1 MPFGTKPQLAR
12 VMLQRALDAEVP
24 ASWVT
29 ADEAYGG
36 DQALRRFLEDRGLCY
51 VLAVKCTQLL
61 WPAEGSTRATAEQLA
76 ISAPAEQW

>member
-1 MPFGTKPQLAR
+1 VPFRTKPQPAR

-36 DQALRRFLEDRGLCY
+36 DPALRRFLEDRGL
-51 VLAVKCTQLL
+51 
-61 WPAEGSTRATAEQLA
+61 S
-76 ISAPAEQW
+76 